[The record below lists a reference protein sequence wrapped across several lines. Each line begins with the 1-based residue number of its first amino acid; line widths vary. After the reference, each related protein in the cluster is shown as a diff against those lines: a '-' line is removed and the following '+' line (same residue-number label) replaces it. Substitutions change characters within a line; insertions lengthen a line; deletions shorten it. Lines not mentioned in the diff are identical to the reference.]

1 MAQGTKTQ
9 GDQHTPQTT
18 GKKHSGQ
25 LPSHLQDKT
34 TDRHRSHDTPGKSLH
49 NLRTEERN
57 FNLII
62 DGVPYFVK
70 SIPFLYNDELRFRV
84 IINNDTE
91 HVFTWD
97 SEVRMLR
104 AIDDDA
110 SMIPDQLEE
119 VISQK
124 LQGQLK

>member
-1 MAQGTKTQ
+1 MAHSSAHADTS
-9 GDQHTPQTT
+9 
-18 GKKHSGQ
+18 GKRLHSF
-25 LPSHLQDKT
+25 
-34 TDRHRSHDTPGKSLH
+34 
-49 NLRTEERN
+49 RTEERN

-62 DGVPYFVK
+62 DGVPYFVR
-70 SIPFLYNDELRFRV
+70 SIPFSYNDELRFRV

-97 SEVRMLR
+97 SQVRMLR

-110 SMIPDQLEE
+110 SMIPGQLEE
-119 VISQK
+119 AISEK